1 MAKAGT
7 GDRIRWFCVDC
18 GKRVKARPEHAG
30 NQFKCP
36 FCENMSKVPHTSEP
50 GAVRDKAVS
59 ASAGKERKKI
69 VEHKLKFL
77 GGGDPDK
84 QDAQGDANLL
94 LRQIELYADHFTPR
108 LIGTETIE
116 GRPAY
121 VLQFLLN
128 PDTWLSLY
136 PWAQ

>member
-69 VEHKLKFL
+69 VESDEFSKEIDALTGKAMADQ
-77 GGGDPDK
+77 GGEDRSQK
-84 QDAQGDANLL
+84 TVIVIVVVAA
-94 LRQIELYADHFTPR
+94 IIAAAIICYAMM
-108 LIGTETIE
+108 
-116 GRPAY
+116 
-121 VLQFLLN
+121 
-128 PDTWLSLY
+128 
-136 PWAQ
+136 